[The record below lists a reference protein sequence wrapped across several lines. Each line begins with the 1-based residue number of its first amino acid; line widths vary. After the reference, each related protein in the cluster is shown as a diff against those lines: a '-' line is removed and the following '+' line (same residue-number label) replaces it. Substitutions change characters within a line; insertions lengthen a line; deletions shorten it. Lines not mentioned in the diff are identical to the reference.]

1 MIVTK
6 SNAFDFHKETLF
18 VKKVFVCALLFLTI
32 LLTFG
37 ELYPRKS
44 QKIDLSTGAG
54 ISKMLR
60 YDDAQV
66 YLFGETHRCTEYQ
79 QFRNV
84 LFKYLV
90 KEKGVRVLVEEA
102 GYATTFLEN
111 ETVQGEAFL
120 FRLA

>member
-1 MIVTK
+1 M
-6 SNAFDFHKETLF
+6 
-18 VKKVFVCALLFLTI
+18 KKVFVCALLFLTI

-90 KEKGVRVLVEEA
+90 KEKGVRVLGSA
-102 GYATTFLEN
+102 ANSSKSIIPAL
-111 ETVQGEAFL
+111 
-120 FRLA
+120 

>member
-66 YLFGETHRCTEYQ
+66 YL
-79 QFRNV
+79 
-84 LFKYLV
+84 L
-90 KEKGVRVLVEEA
+90 EKHIA
-102 GYATTFLEN
+102 AQNISNSAMFCSSTW
-111 ETVQGEAFL
+111 
-120 FRLA
+120 

>member
-1 MIVTK
+1 M
-6 SNAFDFHKETLF
+6 
-18 VKKVFVCALLFLTI
+18 KKVFVCALLFLTI

-90 KEKGVRVLVEEA
+90 KEKGVRVLVE
-102 GYATTFLEN
+102 
-111 ETVQGEAFL
+111 
-120 FRLA
+120 

>member
-1 MIVTK
+1 M
-6 SNAFDFHKETLF
+6 
-18 VKKVFVCALLFLTI
+18 KKVFVCALLFLTI

-90 KEKGVRVLVEEA
+90 KEKGVRVFVEEA